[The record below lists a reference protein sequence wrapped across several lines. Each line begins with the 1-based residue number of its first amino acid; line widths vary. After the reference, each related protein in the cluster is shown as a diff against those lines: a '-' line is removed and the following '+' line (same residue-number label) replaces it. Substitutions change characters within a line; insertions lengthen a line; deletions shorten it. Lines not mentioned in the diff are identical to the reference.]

1 MSEKK
6 HLCCRVNGDSVHRAI
21 DPRLLLVEFVREEM
35 DLKGTRIGCLTGD
48 CGACTVK
55 LNGNIVKSCLVLAL
69 SADGS
74 ELVTI
79 EGAGDLTEIQNAFVA
94 ENGFQCG
101 YCSTG
106 MVMTADELL
115 RSNPNA
121 SEADIRRAISGNLCR
136 CTGYDDIVRAIAHA
150 AETFR
155 AKSNLGV

>member
-1 MSEKK
+1 
-6 HLCCRVNGDSVHRAI
+6 
-21 DPRLLLVEFVREEM
+21 M